1 MVRIAFIFLVMAH
14 LFACGGG
21 VPSRGTTE
29 KVQLDTVTYRAELDS
44 ARNWFRTGR
53 MREVDSVLHPIL
65 QATDGVP
72 ELRKQRLHAL
82 SLKGQLFQ
90 RNSQLDSAMSYYQQV
105 MAIAEAA
112 NDTFWMGSAH
122 TNIGVV
128 HEVQGDYAGALAE
141 GLASLRL
148 KELRSDSI
156 GMARTLHNMSLLQWR
171 RDSLAQAID
180 LLQRSIAIKRSK
192 DPSSVHN
199 SLNGMGVLLIE
210 TGALDSAL
218 AVLKESLAHEDRM
231 DQGAEREMQLSNLGL
246 AFERKGQLDSAAYY
260 YTTALAEA
268 RDHGNYEVEIRSLY
282 GLGDVRR
289 MQGRNAEAAPLLDSS
304 LAIAERIGS
313 LEDMKEA
320 HASLATLHEHMDEHA
335 KALEHYR
342 TYHTLSDSLMNA
354 GVSSEMSELRLRYDT
369 EHRDRENAELRAQ
382 QELADLRAARNRWIA
397 IGIGVIA
404 IAIAAIAWA
413 MAQRNRQ
420 RAYQREAELEQ
431 QALRLQMD
439 PHFLFNALNTIPGLY
454 ATGDAVLANDHVG
467 HLSKYLRAVLETS
480 RRRTIPLAQEIELV
494 KHYLQI
500 SANRRSG
507 QFTWTLKVM
516 PYVRP
521 ERVAVP
527 PMLVQPLVEN
537 ALEHAFPGGR
547 KGHVQVLFD
556 QAGSVLHIE
565 VSDNGVGREAAAKQP
580 SRRGT
585 TSLGLDLVRR
595 RVELFDQQAN
605 LSDAVRV
612 TDLRNTDGTPNGT
625 TIILRMRV
633 RNLDEH
639 AAAGDR
645 G

>member
-1 MVRIAFIFLVMAH
+1 
-14 LFACGGG
+14 
-21 VPSRGTTE
+21 
-29 KVQLDTVTYRAELDS
+29 
-44 ARNWFRTGR
+44 
-53 MREVDSVLHPIL
+53 
-65 QATDGVP
+65 
-72 ELRKQRLHAL
+72 
-82 SLKGQLFQ
+82 
-90 RNSQLDSAMSYYQQV
+90 
-105 MAIAEAA
+105 
-112 NDTFWMGSAH
+112 
-122 TNIGVV
+122 
-128 HEVQGDYAGALAE
+128 
-141 GLASLRL
+141 
-148 KELRSDSI
+148 
-156 GMARTLHNMSLLQWR
+156 
-171 RDSLAQAID
+171 
-180 LLQRSIAIKRSK
+180 
-192 DPSSVHN
+192 
-199 SLNGMGVLLIE
+199 
-210 TGALDSAL
+210 
-218 AVLKESLAHEDRM
+218 
-231 DQGAEREMQLSNLGL
+231 
-246 AFERKGQLDSAAYY
+246 
-260 YTTALAEA
+260 
-268 RDHGNYEVEIRSLY
+268 
-282 GLGDVRR
+282 
-289 MQGRNAEAAPLLDSS
+289 
-304 LAIAERIGS
+304 
-313 LEDMKEA
+313 MKEA